1 VYAIKESKLSK
12 LKKSNPM
19 NISGKDLIT
28 SMSQFRDIYMQGYM
42 LNTNITNNVSHE
54 NSIIVE
60 SIDKSYL
67 EVIKWHI
74 FKIKFN

>member
-1 VYAIKESKLSK
+1 
-12 LKKSNPM
+12 M

-74 FKIKFN
+74 